1 MSKPVVLDIFCGA
14 GGMSEGFLQAGF
26 DVAFAT
32 DLNEAAKLT
41 YTNRHKKLGHNV
53 KFACMDIKLFA
64 DKEFLKGFLEDRVI
78 DVVCGGPPCQGF
90 SLAGKRDK
98 SDPRNMLFKSYIE
111 VIKNVK
117 PKYFLMENVEGLLSM
132 VFDIFNGI
140 SGEIYINKTVPE
152 ILINEFLHI
161 GYKVD
166 YKVLS
171 ANDYGVPQTRRRV
184 FFIGHMVKKRADGTY
199 EDIVSPVDFPKRNVV
214 RDVTIKEAIDDL
226 SFLES
231 GHKSKKYK
239 KRYNSQYQLQ
249 SREGRT
255 PDINGNRLKAKEL
268 YNHEASKHNEIIIK
282 RFSLL
287 EEGED
292 LESIKQKISS
302 DEWEMLKTKKLRCE
316 RVIGNMP
323 SPTILTLPDDL
334 VHYSKN
340 RIMTV
345 REFARIQSFDDSF
358 EFLGKRTTGGKQRK
372 TDLPQYTQVGNAVP
386 PLMAKAVAQ
395 EIFAAI
401 MKTEKTVEP

>member
-1 MSKPVVLDIFCGA
+1 MNKPVVLDIFCGA
-14 GGMSEGFLQAGF
+14 GGMSEGFIQAGF

-64 DKEFLKGFLEDRVI
+64 KKEFLKDFLGERTI

-132 VFDIFNGI
+132 ELDEFKGI
-140 SGEIYINKTVPE
+140 SGEIYTNKTIPE

-161 GYKVD
+161 GYSVN
-166 YKVLS
+166 YRVLS

-184 FFIGHMVKKRADGTY
+184 FFIGHMVEKASDGTY
-199 EDIVSPVDFPKRNVV
+199 INLVSPVNFPQRNIA

-239 KRYNSQYQLQ
+239 KKSNSQYQLQ

-255 PDINGNRLKAKEL
+255 PDINGKGIRPKEL
-268 YNHEASKHNEIIIK
+268 YNHEASKHNDLVIK

-287 EEGED
+287 HEGED
-292 LESIKQKISS
+292 LETIKQRLSS
-302 DEWEMLKTKKLRCE
+302 DEWDKIKTKKLRCE
-316 RVIGNMP
+316 RVIGGMP

-358 EFLGKRTTGGKQRK
+358 EFLGKRTTGGKLRK

-395 EIFAAI
+395 EIFVALQ
-401 MKTEKTVEP
+401 KTGK